1 MLKISFNFNET
12 TKTVSD
18 VTVEEVGRKKGVLTT
33 NTPTDGVDLGPDV
46 EVLENKLQL
55 SKLALFKLNAKADD
69 RISIQYVSEGIGKSA
84 PLIGK
89 AEAFT
94 DRMDGN
100 RLAAK
105 GTVSF
110 RGEKRNTL
118 LVFGSAFTMQE
129 YKDGIWKLIPY
140 DVSEESEDNL
150 EQEEMDAENLNNSEI
165 EKEIEA
171 ITASVEDDLPF

>member
-1 MLKISFNFNET
+1 
-12 TKTVSD
+12 
-18 VTVEEVGRKKGVLTT
+18 
-33 NTPTDGVDLGPDV
+33 
-46 EVLENKLQL
+46 
-55 SKLALFKLNAKADD
+55 
-69 RISIQYVSEGIGKSA
+69 
-84 PLIGK
+84 
-89 AEAFT
+89 
-94 DRMDGN
+94 MDGN